1 MKNTQI
7 LPFGLFLCSMS
18 YLQNFDLIRVA
29 GGVEIMLI
37 LILMVC
43 HACLSCVT
51 ASVHFKVFICAFII
65 IL

>member
-1 MKNTQI
+1 
-7 LPFGLFLCSMS
+7 MS